1 MKTSS
6 LPSGGPAS
14 AFIERLG
21 QNVIGV
27 LHGFDRVRV
36 QATLRTLYHPSV
48 MEYYLLSQKLL
59 FKDFKGLVT
68 RTTDK
73 VRQAAVA
80 LAERHHRRVVYLQS
94 NCYHKE
100 DLARD
105 IQRQD
110 RVKEG
115 LITILSAVEPC
126 RTWFVRGNRETKKL
140 ELKLNWG
147 KCIHLYFYFIHPQLG
162 FLHLRLQTWFPF
174 LVQICFNGREW
185 LSRQLDKAAI
195 KYRRRD
201 NCFPWIED
209 LPRAQQL
216 MNEQL
221 TTNWQELF
229 QPLINQC
236 HPHHPE
242 ICRPIGGSYYW
253 TVSESEYATDVMFQ
267 SRAHLERIYPALV
280 EHSVRSFGSEQVL
293 RFLQRL
299 DAREVKTD
307 RRRGPDGVRVK
318 HWLNDNSLKLY
329 DKGSV
334 LRSEVT
340 INNPKDFRVWRTS
353 ELDPQG
359 QKSWRILRRTV
370 ADVPRRAEVSRAAT
384 QRHLDAL
391 AVVELKTPLAQEAG
405 KVCQPKRKQG
415 SRFRALRP
423 FGEDARLLQA
433 VNSLDYAI
441 SGFRN
446 QDIRKALHHGP
457 TTCPKLL
464 RKQTAAITRKLA
476 LLRAHGLIRKVPRR
490 HLYHVSAKGRRVI
503 TALLAARSASIEQL
517 TKMAA

>member
-1 MKTSS
+1 MKTSTI
-6 LPSGGPAS
+6 PSGGPLAQ
-14 AFIERLG
+14 FIEEHG
-21 QNVIGV
+21 KKVIGV
-27 LHGFDRVRV
+27 LQGFDRVRV
-36 QATLRTLYHPSV
+36 QASLRTLYHQSV

-73 VRQAAVA
+73 VRRSAAA

-105 IQRQD
+105 IMRQD

-115 LITILSAVEPC
+115 LITVISAVEPC
-126 RTWFVRGNRETKKL
+126 RTWFVRGNKETKKL

-147 KCIHLYFYFIHPQLG
+147 KCIHLYFYFLHQQLG

-185 LSRQLDKAAI
+185 LSRQLESAGI
-195 KYRRRD
+195 KYKRRD

-209 LPRAQQL
+209 LDRAQKL
-216 MNEQL
+216 MDQQIA
-221 TTNWQELF
+221 TNWQELF
-229 QPLINQC
+229 QPLVDLC

-253 TVSESEYATDVMFQ
+253 TVAESEYATDVMFKT
-267 SRAHLERIYPALV
+267 RADLDRIYPALV
-280 EHSVRSFGSEQVL
+280 HHSVMSFGTEQVL
-293 RFLQRL
+293 RFLQRA
-299 DAREVKTD
+299 DAKEVKTD

-353 ELDPQG
+353 ELNPKGDKQ
-359 QKSWRILRRTV
+359 WRILRRTV
-370 ADVPRRAEVSRAAT
+370 ADVPRRAEISRAAT
-384 QRHLDAL
+384 HRHLEAL
-391 AVVELKTPLAQEAG
+391 SVVQLKTPLAQEAG
-405 KVCQPKRKQG
+405 KVCRAKRKQG
-415 SRFRALRP
+415 HRYRALRP
-423 FGEDARLLQA
+423 FGDDALLLQS
-433 VNSLDYAI
+433 VNRLEYAI
-441 SGFRN
+441 AGFHN
-446 QDIRKALHHGP
+446 QDIRKELYPP
-457 TTCPKLL
+457 TLCPKLK
-464 RKQTAAITRKLA
+464 RKQTAAVTRKLA
-476 LLRAHGLIRKVPRR
+476 LLRAHGLIRRVPGR

-503 TALLAARSASIEQL
+503 TALLTARNASVEDL

>member
-353 ELDPQG
+353 ELNPQG
-359 QKSWRILRRTV
+359 QKTGASSGAPWPMSPGELRSPAPPPNATWTPWPSWNSKPPWPKRPARSANPSVNR
-370 ADVPRRAEVSRAAT
+370 
-384 QRHLDAL
+384 AL
-391 AVVELKTPLAQEAG
+391 ASEP
-405 KVCQPKRKQG
+405 
-415 SRFRALRP
+415 LRP